1 MLFDNKKE
9 LDVEIYEWFGF
20 YLGGCLWFFCRKSII
35 LIYRVLVNGC
45 YCIKLLIF
53 FMCILK

>member
-1 MLFDNKKE
+1 M
-9 LDVEIYEWFGF
+9 IGF

-45 YCIKLLIF
+45 CCIKFVNF
-53 FMCILK
+53 FYVYFKINFIKDWNFN